1 MAEKTEDKPLS
12 PADTSDNVLE
22 QWEDSVPHD
31 NDASKSQDKGAEK
44 PAPQQQKPP
53 DGVEKKPSRLKQL
66 WEKAGLDP

>member
-1 MAEKTEDKPLS
+1 
-12 PADTSDNVLE
+12 
-22 QWEDSVPHD
+22 VPHD
-31 NDASKSQDKGAEK
+31 NDASKSQDKAAEK